1 MDLTV
6 MIAAALIALALIL
19 IFKGK
24 AIKSII
30 KSSITGL
37 LGVGVIN
44 ALAGVTGVTLSLNL
58 FTIITSALLGIP
70 GIATLLLMKYIWGA

>member
-6 MIAAALIALALIL
+6 IIVAAVVALALIF

-24 AIKSII
+24 AIKSIL

-37 LGVGVIN
+37 LGVGIIN

-70 GIATLLLMKYIWGA
+70 GITTLLFMKYIWGA

>member
-6 MIAAALIALALIL
+6 MIVAAVIALALIL

-24 AIKSII
+24 AIKSIL

-37 LGVGVIN
+37 LGVGIIN
-44 ALAGVTGVTLSLNL
+44 ALGGITGITLSLNM

-70 GIATLLLMKYIWGA
+70 GIATLLLMKYIWTA